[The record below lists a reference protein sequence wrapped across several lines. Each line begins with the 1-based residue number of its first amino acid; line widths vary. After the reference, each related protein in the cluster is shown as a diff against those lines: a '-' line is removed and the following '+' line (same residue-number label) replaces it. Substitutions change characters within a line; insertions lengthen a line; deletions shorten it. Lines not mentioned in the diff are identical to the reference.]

1 MHHAIRNVW
10 TIALFSI
17 LALASR
23 TSADAPATQ
32 PAGDQ
37 TPQKFLLSLTNDK
50 VASMNV
56 DQVLDSI
63 AYDPASESEKADA
76 KANAAN
82 YIAVSKIELAARD
95 KWGKDAETAVAH
107 AIGDNTPDDIANGDW
122 AVDGDRAVVQFK
134 PDGLAPLALIKKAG
148 QWKVDLV
155 GVCKLQ
161 DESID
166 DDIKDEQAA
175 ATMLDQLSKDLAKKD
190 AYPNAGAFV
199 QHVKDEVAKMGQ

>member
-1 MHHAIRNVW
+1 MPHTIR
-10 TIALFSI
+10 TIGAIALISI
-17 LALASR
+17 LAFACRALGDNP
-23 TSADAPATQ
+23 TTQ

-50 VASMNV
+50 VSSMTV
-56 DQVLDSI
+56 DQVMETI
-63 AYDPASESEKADA
+63 AYDPGSDSEKADA
-76 KANAAN
+76 KVNAAN
-82 YIAVSKIELAARD
+82 YIAVSKIELAVRD

-134 PDGLAPLALIKKAG
+134 PDGLAPLALIKKDG
-148 QWKVDLV
+148 QWKIDLV

-166 DDIKDEQAA
+166 DDAKSEQAA
-175 ATMLDQLSKDLAKKD
+175 AAMLDQLSKDLAKKD
-190 AYPNAGAFV
+190 AYPNADAFAL
-199 QHVKDEVAKMGQ
+199 HVKDEVAKMGQ